1 MTKFFRSRPSPSMVV
16 AMVALFVALSGGAY
30 ASVAL
35 NQVRSVH
42 IKNGE
47 VKRADIAN
55 NAVNSAKIA
64 NGGVAD
70 VDIASVGAAKVVG
83 KVASAA
89 TADSATSAASA
100 TTATS
105 ATSAASAADS
115 QKLGGLAA
123 SAFVQGSGHAYHS
136 ALSTNSNT
144 NDQIILS
151 VPGVATVLA
160 DCAANGLDTLI
171 SVRND
176 SGGVLNLLGQTQ
188 IAATSSMHPNT
199 PGLVNGGIVDLTGR
213 QVGTTTMQVWN
224 PTTGL
229 SATLN
234 ISNIFCLFTAS
245 AVTNK

>member
-47 VKRADIAN
+47 VKRVDIAN
-55 NAVNSAKIA
+55 NAVNSAKLA

-89 TADSATSAASA
+89 TADSA

-160 DCAANGLDTLI
+160 DCAANALDTQI

-224 PTTGL
+224 PSTGL